1 MSIERQQAHGFDDA
15 AQGWRVLGLHTAEP
29 NARDRVRRL
38 EELRQRYNWRG
49 GLAAQIQYPRR
60 QSASSAANEQVRAP
74 DESICLNS
82 Q

>member
-1 MSIERQQAHGFDDA
+1 
-15 AQGWRVLGLHTAEP
+15 
-29 NARDRVRRL
+29 VRRL